1 MRTLG
6 QVYLESVIGRITTYK
21 TLGDRTF
28 AQLEEPHFHL
38 VPAPG
43 SNSIALI
50 IQHVSGNMLS
60 RWTNFLTEDGE
71 KEWRNRE
78 TEFSPH
84 SYDRA
89 QLIGLWEKGWACLLD
104 ALGALTEADLLK
116 TIYIRHE
123 PLSVVDAINRQ
134 LAHYPYHVGQ
144 ILYIGKMVRGTD
156 WTSLSIAPG
165 QSGAFNREM
174 EQTHRL
180 SK

>member
-21 TLGDRTF
+21 TLADRTF
-28 AQLEEPHFHL
+28 AQLEEKHFHF

-71 KEWRNRE
+71 KEWRDRE

-89 QLIGLWEKGWACLLD
+89 QLMPSTASWLIIPTTSGRSC
-104 ALGALTEADLLK
+104 T
-116 TIYIRHE
+116 
-123 PLSVVDAINRQ
+123 
-134 LAHYPYHVGQ
+134 LA
-144 ILYIGKMVRGTD
+144 K
-156 WTSLSIAPG
+156 W
-165 QSGAFNREM
+165 SGE
-174 EQTHRL
+174 
-180 SK
+180 

>member
-1 MRTLG
+1 MRSLG
-6 QVYLESVIGRITTYK
+6 QVYLESVISRITAYK
-21 TLGDRTF
+21 TLGDKTF
-28 AQLEEPHFHL
+28 AQLEEKDFHF

-78 TEFSPH
+78 TEFAPH
-84 SYDRA
+84 PCDRA
-89 QLIGLWEKGWACLLD
+89 QLITLWEKGWA
-104 ALGALTEADLLK
+104 
-116 TIYIRHE
+116 
-123 PLSVVDAINRQ
+123 
-134 LAHYPYHVGQ
+134 
-144 ILYIGKMVRGTD
+144 
-156 WTSLSIAPG
+156 SLSIAPG
-165 QSGAFNREM
+165 QSGEFNRKM